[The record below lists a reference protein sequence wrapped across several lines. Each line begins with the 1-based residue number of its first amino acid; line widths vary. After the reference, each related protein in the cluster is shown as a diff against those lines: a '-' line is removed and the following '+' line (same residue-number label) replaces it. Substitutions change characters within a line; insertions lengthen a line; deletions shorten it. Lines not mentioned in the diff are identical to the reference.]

1 MNFDDK
7 CQLLI
12 IGNSSVGK
20 TSILTRYSSKTF
32 NENYIATVG
41 LDFFSK
47 DETIDNKIIRIKIW
61 DTAGQER
68 YKSFTKCFFQKAQGI
83 MIVYDVTSQKSFTDL
98 QYWIESLKHNM
109 YQDISF
115 VPIIIIGNKI
125 DLPKREVTK
134 EEAANYALEHQFH
147 YYETSAKTGEGID
160 LAIRE
165 LVKKVMNG
173 GKKNGNNNINLNQT
187 KKKSGKCCQ
196 CVPSQLSAQ
205 CPSAFCPVSRK
216 CCSILRR
223 SLAII

>member
-20 TSILTRYSSKTF
+20 TSILTRYSLKNF
-32 NENYIATVG
+32 NENYLATVG

-83 MIVYDVTSQKSFTDL
+83 MIVFDVTSKKSFNDL
-98 QYWIESLKHNM
+98 KFWIESLKT
-109 YQDISF
+109 YKLEDISSF
-115 VPIIIIGNKI
+115 PIIIIGNKV

-134 EEAANYALEHQFH
+134 EEANNYAREYHFH

-160 LAIRE
+160 LAIRD
-165 LVKKVMNG
+165 LVKKVMNSE
-173 GKKNGNNNINLNQT
+173 KKNGNNNIKLNQT
-187 KKKSGKCCQ
+187 KKKSGKCC
-196 CVPSQLSAQ
+196 
-205 CPSAFCPVSRK
+205 
-216 CCSILRR
+216 
-223 SLAII
+223 

>member
-32 NENYIATVG
+32 NENYLATVG

-83 MIVYDVTSQKSFTDL
+83 MVVYDVTSQKSFKDL
-98 QYWIESLKHNM
+98 QFWIDSLKTNI
-109 YQDISF
+109 YEDTSL

-134 EEAANYALEHQFH
+134 EDAANYAREHHFH
-147 YYETSAKTGEGID
+147 YYETSAKTGEGIE

-165 LVKKVMNG
+165 LVKKVMNN
-173 GKKNGNNNINLNQT
+173 GKKNGNNNIQFNQI
-187 KKKSGKCCQ
+187 KKKSGKCC
-196 CVPSQLSAQ
+196 
-205 CPSAFCPVSRK
+205 
-216 CCSILRR
+216 
-223 SLAII
+223 

>member
-32 NENYIATVG
+32 NENYLATVG

-83 MIVYDVTSQKSFTDL
+83 MIVYDVTSQKSFKDL
-98 QYWIESLKHNM
+98 QFWIDSLKTNI
-109 YQDISF
+109 YEDTSL

-125 DLPKREVTK
+125 DIPKREVTK
-134 EEAANYALEHQFH
+134 EDAANYAREHHFH
-147 YYETSAKTGEGID
+147 YYETSAKTGEGIE

-165 LVKKVMNG
+165 LVKKVMNS
-173 GKKNGNNNINLNQT
+173 GKKKGNNNIQLNQT
-187 KKKSGKCCQ
+187 KKKSGKCC
-196 CVPSQLSAQ
+196 
-205 CPSAFCPVSRK
+205 
-216 CCSILRR
+216 
-223 SLAII
+223 